1 MDQVFSDSV
10 SGRIEELEQLY
21 GQLFLF
27 LEETLSEQQSENG
40 RFERSE
46 ALAAPIDD
54 LCETIDKRFGTL
66 RDDLLDEEDWR
77 AKCDPEVLAKTEDF
91 FAMVQRGLEAASDHV
106 QDEVVRLTHDRDAVK
121 DRLGELQTKKSTH
134 SAYKRPDNPV
144 STLLD
149 SEA

>member
-10 SGRIEELEQLY
+10 TGRIDELQQLY

-27 LEETLSEQQSENG
+27 LEETLPEQQNADG

-54 LCETIDKRFGTL
+54 LCATIDKRFGSL
-66 RDDLLDEEDWR
+66 RDDLLGEEDWR
-77 AKCDPEVLAKTEDF
+77 VQCHPEVLVRTEDF

-106 QDEVVRLTHDRDAVK
+106 QDEVSRLTHDRDDVK
-121 DRLGELQTKKSTH
+121 DRLQELQARKTTR